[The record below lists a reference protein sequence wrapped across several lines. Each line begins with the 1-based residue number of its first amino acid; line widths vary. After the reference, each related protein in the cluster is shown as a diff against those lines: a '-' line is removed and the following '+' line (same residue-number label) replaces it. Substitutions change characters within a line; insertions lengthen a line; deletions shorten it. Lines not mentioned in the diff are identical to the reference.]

1 MTKIAIYYQPR
12 HLVLALLVLIPL
24 TMATSPAQLG
34 PEPYQGSNYEG
45 FESIFDGTL
54 REWDGDPSLWKVQD
68 NSIVGQTHPNQP
80 VQSNTFLIWRGGT
93 VEDFDLKLD
102 FRMSSTNSG
111 LQYRSIE
118 LPKKGQ
124 WVLKGYQADF
134 DFNNKYTG
142 ALYEERGPRG
152 LITKPGDMVQIQKSR
167 RPRIIGQ
174 LRKASEIKKN
184 IRVNGW
190 NRMHVIARANV
201 LIHLINGYVTSV
213 VVDDD
218 TPNRLSK
225 GLIGLQ
231 IHTGDPMK
239 VEFRNLFLRNY

>member
-1 MTKIAIYYQPR
+1 MTKIATFYQP
-12 HLVLALLVLIPL
+12 LCPVPVLLVLIL
-24 TMATSPAQLG
+24 LAMTTSPAQIG
-34 PEPYQGSNYEG
+34 PDPYQESDYGG

-54 REWDGDPSLWKVQD
+54 QKWDGDFSLWRVQG
-68 NSIVGQTHPNQP
+68 NTIIGQTHPGQP
-80 VQSNTFLIWRGGT
+80 VPANTFLIWRGGT
-93 VEDFDLKLD
+93 VEDFDLKID

-118 LPKKGQ
+118 LPKEGR

-134 DFNNKYTG
+134 DFNNEYTG

-152 LITKPGDMVQIQKSR
+152 LITKPGDMVQIPKNQ

-174 LRKASEIKKN
+174 LRNASEIKKN
-184 IRVNGW
+184 IRANDW
-190 NRMHVIARANV
+190 NNMHVIARANV

-218 TPNRLSK
+218 IPNRRDK

-239 VEFRNLFLRNY
+239 VEFRNLYLRNY